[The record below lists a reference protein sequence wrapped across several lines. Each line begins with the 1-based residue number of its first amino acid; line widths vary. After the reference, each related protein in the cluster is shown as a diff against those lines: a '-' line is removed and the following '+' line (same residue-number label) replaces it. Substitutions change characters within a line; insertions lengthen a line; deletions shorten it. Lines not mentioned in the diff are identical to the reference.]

1 MAGNTEETSAVS
13 AEDIQTARQLLGCGI
28 PVRRVAAQFAIPD
41 QELRQIL
48 GLPARQQA
56 TRQQSPWWQGVLQ

>member
-1 MAGNTEETSAVS
+1 MAENTEETSGID

-28 PVRRVAAQFAIPD
+28 PVRRVAAQFAIPEP
-41 QELRQIL
+41 ELRQIL

-56 TRQQSPWWQGVLQ
+56 TRQQSPWWQGVLR

>member
-28 PVRRVAAQFAIPD
+28 PVRRVAAQFAIPE

-48 GLPARQQA
+48 GLPALQQA
-56 TRQQSPWWQGVLQ
+56 TRRQSPWWQGVLQ

>member
-1 MAGNTEETSAVS
+1 MGNSEKTSGIG
-13 AEDIQTARQLLGCGI
+13 AEDVQTARQLLGCGI
-28 PVRRVAAQFAIPD
+28 PVRRVAAQFGIPEP
-41 QELRQIL
+41 ELRQIL